1 MSHDTHP
8 CDCEQDPIPTREAG
22 MLPAP
27 DEVLH
32 QAIDMIRASVEAR
45 TKAVQD
51 AMVSL
56 DKAVRLLESYE
67 EALRRLGAE
76 SKPGR
81 EGSRPRR
88 KPGREGSR
96 PRRIPQYMPKRS
108 PLGLTP
114 NGQTV
119 YDALPKDGSK
129 TSLKELR
136 QITGLPPQALAVVA
150 SHLAR
155 QHPHLVERLGGSVYR
170 RAKGAEVSDG

>member
-1 MSHDTHP
+1 MTHDTEP
-8 CDCEQDPIPTREAG
+8 CCEQDLTPRRKVG
-22 MLPAP
+22 MLPSP

-32 QAIDMIRASVEAR
+32 QAIDMIRGSVETR
-45 TKAVQD
+45 TKAVHE
-51 AMVSL
+51 AMASL

-67 EALRRLGAE
+67 EALRRLGFD
-76 SKPGR
+76 SKPKPQR
-81 EGSRPRR
+81 KTSIPRR
-88 KPGREGSR
+88 ERRHKPS
-96 PRRIPQYMPKRS
+96 RS

-155 QHPHLVERLGGSVYR
+155 QHPHLVERLGVSVYR
-170 RAKGAEVSDG
+170 RAKGAGEGA

>member
-88 KPGREGSR
+88 
-96 PRRIPQYMPKRS
+96 IPQYMPKRS

-155 QHPHLVERLGGSVYR
+155 QHPHLVERLGVSVYR

>member
-51 AMVSL
+51 AMASL

-67 EALRRLGAE
+67 EALRRLGRE
-76 SKPGR
+76 SEPARKR
-81 EGSRPRR
+81 SRPRR
-88 KPGREGSR
+88 K
-96 PRRIPQYMPKRS
+96 PQYMPKRS
-108 PLGLTP
+108 TLGLTP

-155 QHPHLVERLGGSVYR
+155 QHPHLVERLGVSVYR